1 MSQPLFNSPRL
12 SSHMF
17 GVADMQSPRLSSHT
31 FGVADVPSPRFS
43 KPKQAVSVKLIKP
56 SFDNSQA
63 SINLIND
70 LNRFPSIRRI
80 IQAMTIANRLNKQL
94 KTTTRIEASVF
105 EKYGSIVFEG
115 SSADECVPLSESCFT
130 VFDDY
135 CILYQLIYNIIE
147 FNIGS
152 LCVYGISVNVF
163 ADGEFELRIQSH
175 HRDIVLEQIQ
185 SMTFYRLES
194 LVASR
199 AELLQ
204 ELKSFARIFK
214 IRNESAR
221 TSEEIRYEVKQ
232 ATAQLKNLD
241 EKQKLKLA
249 IYRIAHKAGAYCSA
263 SDYLLNRLIK
273 RYQAN
278 RNETQKEVNETY
290 TRMLTLMNEYS
301 EGFLNS
307 IHSELES
314 FDVVGCEHLK
324 ALIENRVRVLA
335 QLTNF

>member
-1 MSQPLFNSPRL
+1 MSQSLL
-12 SSHMF
+12 S
-17 GVADMQSPRLSSHT
+17 SPRLSSHT

-56 SFDNSQA
+56 SFDDSQA

-94 KTTTRIEASVF
+94 KPTTRIEASIF

-115 SSADECVPLSESCFT
+115 SSA
-130 VFDDY
+130 DDY

-147 FNIGS
+147 FNIGF
-152 LCVYGISVNVF
+152 LYVYGISVNIF

-194 LVASR
+194 SDGNRGLVSANVGESSNTSR
-199 AELLQ
+199 DELLQ

-214 IRNESAR
+214 IRDESAR
-221 TSEEIRYEVKQ
+221 TSEGIRYEVKQ
-232 ATAQLKNLD
+232 ATTQLKNLD

-249 IYRIAHKAGAYCSA
+249 IYRIAHKAGAYYSA

-278 RNETQKEVNETY
+278 RNETQKEVNEAYAHT
-290 TRMLTLMNEYS
+290 LTLMNEYS
-301 EGFLNS
+301 E
-307 IHSELES
+307 LES
-314 FDVVGCEHLK
+314 FDVSCEHLK

>member
-1 MSQPLFNSPRL
+1 
-12 SSHMF
+12 
-17 GVADMQSPRLSSHT
+17 
-31 FGVADVPSPRFS
+31 
-43 KPKQAVSVKLIKP
+43 
-56 SFDNSQA
+56 
-63 SINLIND
+63 
-70 LNRFPSIRRI
+70 
-80 IQAMTIANRLNKQL
+80 MTTANRLNKQL
-94 KTTTRIEASVF
+94 KTTTRIEASIF

-115 SSADECVPLSESCFT
+115 SSV
-130 VFDDY
+130 DDY

-147 FNIGS
+147 FNIGF

-175 HRDIVLEQIQ
+175 HRDIVLKQIQ

-204 ELKSFARIFK
+204 ELKSFDRVFK
-214 IRNESAR
+214 IRNDSTR

-232 ATAQLKNLD
+232 ATAQFKNLD

-249 IYRIAHKAGAYCSA
+249 TYRIAHKAGAYCSA
-263 SDYLLNRLIK
+263 NDYLLNRLIK

-278 RNETQKEVNETY
+278 RNETQKEVNEAY

-335 QLTNF
+335 QLTKF